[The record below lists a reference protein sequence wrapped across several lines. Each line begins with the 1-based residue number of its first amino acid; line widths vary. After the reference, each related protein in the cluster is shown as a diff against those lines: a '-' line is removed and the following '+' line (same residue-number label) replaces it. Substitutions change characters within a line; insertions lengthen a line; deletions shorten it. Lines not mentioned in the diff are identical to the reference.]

1 MQELKRIETDIM
13 AKGKVDSDHLTAL
26 HAVLYA
32 DKKIDRAEAD
42 FVVALHKKV
51 QHPNPAFERLV
62 YSAVKSHVLSDGTID
77 AEEAAWLR
85 QMIFADGVVSD
96 QERKFLNELKGEA
109 KGVCP
114 EFEALFKA
122 AMEMPENAHTSGSG
136 R

>member
-1 MQELKRIETDIM
+1 MHELKRIETDIL
-13 AKGKVDSDHLTAL
+13 ATGRVDGAHLTAL

-42 FVVALHKKV
+42 FLVALHKRV
-51 QHPNPAFERLV
+51 QHHNPAFDRFV
-62 YSAVKSHVLSDGTID
+62 YSAVKKHVLTDGKID

-96 QERKFLNELKGEA
+96 KERKFLSELKGEA
-109 KGVCP
+109 TAASP
-114 EFEALFKA
+114 AFEALFTEAMKA
-122 AMEMPENAHTSGSG
+122 PLNAHTSGSG